1 MQGSKGGDF
10 LSKRTFEY
18 GGYNFFPVRKLEG
31 AESGFFAISKR
42 ISIDAELGLCEEG
55 YAYPSKFPYSY
66 EDFYK
71 AAGGHEYDLFRCV
84 ENGKIYIPCH
94 HDLQIYREEKNKT
107 FEVTIT
113 ETLSRTVR
121 VEAEDAYEA
130 QTIVND
136 GYYRGHYI
144 LTAEDYQGVEYE
156 IKEPVR
162 SRDDKER

>member
-31 AESGFFAISKR
+31 AESGFYAISKR
-42 ISIDAELGLCEEG
+42 IAIDAELGLCEEG

-66 EDFYK
+66 DDFHK

-107 FEVTIT
+107 FEVEIT
-113 ETLSRTVR
+113 ETLVKTVT
-121 VEAEDAYEA
+121 VEAADAHEA
-130 QTIVND
+130 QQIVAD
-136 GYYRGHYI
+136 GYHRGHYI
-144 LTAEDYQGVEYE
+144 LLADDFRGVDFET
-156 IKEPVR
+156 KEPVK
-162 SRDDKER
+162 SRNDKER

>member
-66 EDFYK
+66 DDFYK

-156 IKEPVR
+156 IKEPVK

>member
-1 MQGSKGGDF
+1 M
-10 LSKRTFEY
+10 SKRTFEY

-31 AESGFFAISKR
+31 AESGFYAISKR

-71 AAGGHEYDLFRCV
+71 AAGGQEYDLFRCV

-156 IKEPVR
+156 IKEPVK

>member
-1 MQGSKGGDF
+1 M
-10 LSKRTFEY
+10 SKRTFEY

-31 AESGFFAISKR
+31 AESGFYAISKR

-55 YAYPSKFPYSY
+55 YAYPSKFPYFY
-66 EDFYK
+66 DDFYK

-136 GYYRGHYI
+136 GY
-144 LTAEDYQGVEYE
+144 
-156 IKEPVR
+156 
-162 SRDDKER
+162 

>member
-31 AESGFFAISKR
+31 AESGFYAISKR
-42 ISIDAELGLCEEG
+42 ISIDTELGFCEEG

-66 EDFYK
+66 DDFYK

-107 FEVTIT
+107 FEVRIT
-113 ETLSRTVR
+113 ETLSRTVT

-156 IKEPVR
+156 IKEPVK

>member
-66 EDFYK
+66 DDFYK

-113 ETLSRTVR
+113 ETLSRTVK

-136 GYYRGHYI
+136 GYHRGHYI
-144 LTAEDYQGVEYE
+144 LTAKDYQGVEYE
-156 IKEPVR
+156 IKEPVK

>member
-31 AESGFFAISKR
+31 AESGFFAILKR

-107 FEVTIT
+107 FEVEIT
-113 ETLSRTVR
+113 ETLVKTVT
-121 VEAEDAYEA
+121 VEAADAHEA
-130 QTIVND
+130 QQIVAD
-136 GYYRGHYI
+136 GYHRGHYI
-144 LTAEDYQGVEYE
+144 LLADDFRGVDFET
-156 IKEPVR
+156 KEPVK
-162 SRDDKER
+162 SRNDKER

>member
-1 MQGSKGGDF
+1 MQGSEDGDF

-31 AESGFFAISKR
+31 SESGFFAISKR
-42 ISIDAELGLCEEG
+42 IAIDTELGLCEEG

-66 EDFYK
+66 DDFYK

-94 HDLQIYREEKNKT
+94 HDLQIYHEEKNKT
-107 FEVTIT
+107 FEVEIK
-113 ETLSRTVR
+113 ETLIKTVT
-121 VEAEDAYEA
+121 VEAADVHEA
-130 QTIVND
+130 EQIVAD
-136 GYYRGHYI
+136 GYHRGHYI
-144 LTAEDYQGVEYE
+144 LLSDDFRGVDFEA
-156 IKEPVR
+156 KETVK

>member
-31 AESGFFAISKR
+31 SESGFFAISKR

-66 EDFYK
+66 DDFYK

-107 FEVTIT
+107 FEVEIT
-113 ETLSRTVR
+113 ETLVKTVT
-121 VEAEDAYEA
+121 VEAADAHEA
-130 QTIVND
+130 QQIVAD
-136 GYYRGHYI
+136 GYHRGHYI
-144 LTAEDYQGVEYE
+144 LLADDFRGVDFEA
-156 IKEPVR
+156 KEPVR
-162 SRDDKER
+162 SRNDKER

>member
-1 MQGSKGGDF
+1 M
-10 LSKRTFEY
+10 SKRTFEY

-31 AESGFFAISKR
+31 AESGFYAISKR
-42 ISIDAELGLCEEG
+42 IAIDTELGLCEEG

-71 AAGGHEYDLFRCV
+71 AAGGQEYDLFRCV

-156 IKEPVR
+156 IKEPVK

>member
-42 ISIDAELGLCEEG
+42 ISIDTELGFCEEG

-66 EDFYK
+66 DDFYK
-71 AAGGHEYDLFRCV
+71 AAGGQEYDLFRCV

-107 FEVTIT
+107 FEVEIT
-113 ETLSRTVR
+113 ETLVKTVT
-121 VEAEDAYEA
+121 VEAEDAHEA
-130 QTIVND
+130 QQIVAD
-136 GYYRGHYI
+136 GYHRGHYI
-144 LTAEDYQGVEYE
+144 LLADDFRAVDFEA
-156 IKEPVR
+156 KEPVK
-162 SRDDKER
+162 SRNDKER

>member
-66 EDFYK
+66 DDFYK

-136 GYYRGHYI
+136 GYHRGH
-144 LTAEDYQGVEYE
+144 
-156 IKEPVR
+156 
-162 SRDDKER
+162 

>member
-136 GYYRGHYI
+136 GYHRGHYI
-144 LTAEDYQGVEYE
+144 LTA
-156 IKEPVR
+156 
-162 SRDDKER
+162 

>member
-1 MQGSKGGDF
+1 MRGRLC
-10 LSKRTFEY
+10 LSEQ
-18 GGYNFFPVRKLEG
+18 
-31 AESGFFAISKR
+31 
-42 ISIDAELGLCEEG
+42 ISILLRGFLQG
-55 YAYPSKFPYSY
+55 GGRSRIRPFP
-66 EDFYK
+66 
-71 AAGGHEYDLFRCV
+71 LRCV

-107 FEVTIT
+107 FEVRIT

-136 GYYRGHYI
+136 GYHRGHYI

>member
-66 EDFYK
+66 DDFYK

-136 GYYRGHYI
+136 GYHRGHYI
-144 LTAEDYQGVEYE
+144 LNSEDYQGVEYD
-156 IKEPVR
+156 IKEKVK

>member
-1 MQGSKGGDF
+1 M
-10 LSKRTFEY
+10 SKRTFEY

-107 FEVTIT
+107 FEVEIT
-113 ETLSRTVR
+113 ETLVKTVT
-121 VEAEDAYEA
+121 VEAADAHEA
-130 QTIVND
+130 QQIVAD
-136 GYYRGHYI
+136 GYHRGHYI
-144 LTAEDYQGVEYE
+144 LLADDFRGVDFET
-156 IKEPVR
+156 KEPVK
-162 SRDDKER
+162 SRNDKER

>member
-1 MQGSKGGDF
+1 M
-10 LSKRTFEY
+10 SKRTFEY

-31 AESGFFAISKR
+31 AESGFYAISKR

-71 AAGGHEYDLFRCV
+71 AAGGKEYDLFRCV

-136 GYYRGHYI
+136 G
-144 LTAEDYQGVEYE
+144 
-156 IKEPVR
+156 
-162 SRDDKER
+162 

>member
-66 EDFYK
+66 DDFYK

-107 FEVTIT
+107 FEVEIT
-113 ETLSRTVR
+113 ETLVKTVT
-121 VEAEDAYEA
+121 VEAADAHEA
-130 QTIVND
+130 QQIVAD
-136 GYYRGHYI
+136 GYHRGHYI
-144 LTAEDYQGVEYE
+144 LLADDFRGVDFET
-156 IKEPVR
+156 KEPVK
-162 SRDDKER
+162 SRNDKER

>member
-107 FEVTIT
+107 FEVEIT
-113 ETLSRTVR
+113 ETVVKTVT
-121 VEAEDAYEA
+121 VEAADAHEA
-130 QTIVND
+130 QQIVAD
-136 GYYRGHYI
+136 GYHRGHYI
-144 LTAEDYQGVEYE
+144 LLADDFRGVDFET
-156 IKEPVR
+156 KEPVK
-162 SRDDKER
+162 SRNDKER

>member
-1 MQGSKGGDF
+1 M
-10 LSKRTFEY
+10 
-18 GGYNFFPVRKLEG
+18 EG

-107 FEVTIT
+107 FEVEIT
-113 ETLSRTVR
+113 ETLVKTVT
-121 VEAEDAYEA
+121 VEAADAHEA
-130 QTIVND
+130 QQIVAD
-136 GYYRGHYI
+136 GYHRGHYI
-144 LTAEDYQGVEYE
+144 LLADDFRGVDFET
-156 IKEPVR
+156 KEPVK
-162 SRDDKER
+162 SRNDKER

>member
-1 MQGSKGGDF
+1 M
-10 LSKRTFEY
+10 SKRTFEY

-31 AESGFFAISKR
+31 AESGFYAISKR

-71 AAGGHEYDLFRCV
+71 AAGGQEYDLFRCV

-107 FEVTIT
+107 FEVRIT
-113 ETLSRTVR
+113 ETLSRTVT

-144 LTAEDYQGVEYE
+144 LTAEDYQGVEYD
-156 IKEPVR
+156 IKERVK

>member
-31 AESGFFAISKR
+31 AESGFYAISKR

-71 AAGGHEYDLFRCV
+71 AAGGQEYDLFRCV

-107 FEVTIT
+107 FEVEIT
-113 ETLSRTVR
+113 ETLVKTVT
-121 VEAEDAYEA
+121 VEAADAHEA
-130 QTIVND
+130 QQIVAD
-136 GYYRGHYI
+136 GYHRGHYI
-144 LTAEDYQGVEYE
+144 LLADDFRGVDFET
-156 IKEPVR
+156 KEPVK
-162 SRDDKER
+162 SRNDKER

>member
-130 QTIVND
+130 QTIVNE

-156 IKEPVR
+156 IKEPVK

>member
-31 AESGFFAISKR
+31 SESGFFAISKR

-84 ENGKIYIPCH
+84 ENGKIYIPSH
-94 HDLQIYREEKNKT
+94 HYLQIYREEKNKT
-107 FEVTIT
+107 FEVEIT
-113 ETLSRTVR
+113 ETLVKTVT
-121 VEAEDAYEA
+121 VEAADAHEA
-130 QTIVND
+130 QQIVAD
-136 GYYRGHYI
+136 GYHRGHYI
-144 LTAEDYQGVEYE
+144 LLADDFRGVDFET
-156 IKEPVR
+156 KEPVK
-162 SRDDKER
+162 SRNDKER

>member
-107 FEVTIT
+107 FEVEIT
-113 ETLSRTVR
+113 ETLVKTVT
-121 VEAEDAYEA
+121 VEAADAHEA
-130 QTIVND
+130 QQIVAD
-136 GYYRGHYI
+136 GYHRGHYI
-144 LTAEDYQGVEYE
+144 LLADDFRGVDFET
-156 IKEPVR
+156 KEPVK
-162 SRDDKER
+162 SRNDKER

>member
-66 EDFYK
+66 DDFHK

-107 FEVTIT
+107 FEVEIT
-113 ETLSRTVR
+113 ETLVKTVT
-121 VEAEDAYEA
+121 VEAADAHEA
-130 QTIVND
+130 QQIVAD
-136 GYYRGHYI
+136 GYHRGHYI
-144 LTAEDYQGVEYE
+144 LLADDFRGVDFET
-156 IKEPVR
+156 KEPVK
-162 SRDDKER
+162 SRNDKER

>member
-136 GYYRGHYI
+136 GYHRGH
-144 LTAEDYQGVEYE
+144 
-156 IKEPVR
+156 
-162 SRDDKER
+162 

>member
-10 LSKRTFEY
+10 LSKRTFDY
-18 GGYNFFPVRKLEG
+18 GGYNFFTVRKLEG

-66 EDFYK
+66 DDFYK

-107 FEVTIT
+107 FEVEIT
-113 ETLSRTVR
+113 ETLVKTVT
-121 VEAEDAYEA
+121 VEAADAHEA
-130 QTIVND
+130 QQIVAD
-136 GYYRGHYI
+136 GYHRGHYI
-144 LTAEDYQGVEYE
+144 LLADDFRGVDFET
-156 IKEPVR
+156 KEPVK
-162 SRDDKER
+162 SRNDKER

>member
-71 AAGGHEYDLFRCV
+71 AAGGQEYDLFRCV

-107 FEVTIT
+107 FEVEIT
-113 ETLSRTVR
+113 ETLVKTVT
-121 VEAEDAYEA
+121 VEAADAHEA
-130 QTIVND
+130 QQIVAD
-136 GYYRGHYI
+136 GYHRGHYI
-144 LTAEDYQGVEYE
+144 LLADDFRGVDFET
-156 IKEPVR
+156 KEPVK
-162 SRDDKER
+162 SRNDKER

>member
-42 ISIDAELGLCEEG
+42 IAIDAELGLCEEG

-66 EDFYK
+66 DDFYK

-156 IKEPVR
+156 IKEPVK

>member
-1 MQGSKGGDF
+1 MQDSKGGDF

-31 AESGFFAISKR
+31 SESGFFAISKR

-66 EDFYK
+66 DDFYK

-113 ETLSRTVR
+113 ETLSRTVK

-136 GYYRGHYI
+136 GYHRGHYI

-156 IKEPVR
+156 IKEPVK

>member
-42 ISIDAELGLCEEG
+42 IAIDAELGLCEEG

-66 EDFYK
+66 DDFYK

-107 FEVTIT
+107 FEVEIT
-113 ETLSRTVR
+113 ETLVKTVT
-121 VEAEDAYEA
+121 VEAADAHEA
-130 QTIVND
+130 QQIVAD
-136 GYYRGHYI
+136 GYHRGHYI
-144 LTAEDYQGVEYE
+144 LLADDFRGVDFET
-156 IKEPVR
+156 KEPVK
-162 SRDDKER
+162 SRNDKER

>member
-1 MQGSKGGDF
+1 M
-10 LSKRTFEY
+10 SKRTFEY

-42 ISIDAELGLCEEG
+42 ISIDTELGFCEEG
-55 YAYPSKFPYSY
+55 YAYTSKFPYSY
-66 EDFYK
+66 DDFYK
-71 AAGGHEYDLFRCV
+71 AAGGQEYDLFRCV

-107 FEVTIT
+107 FEVRIT
-113 ETLSRTVR
+113 ETLSRTVT

-136 GYYRGHYI
+136 GYHRGHYI
-144 LTAEDYQGVEYE
+144 LTADDDQGVDYD
-156 IKEPVR
+156 IKEQVK
-162 SRDDKER
+162 SRYDKER

>member
-1 MQGSKGGDF
+1 MQDSKGGDF

-18 GGYNFFPVRKLEG
+18 GNYNFFPVRKLEG
-31 AESGFFAISKR
+31 SESGFFAISKR
-42 ISIDAELGLCEEG
+42 IAIDAELGLCEEG

-71 AAGGHEYDLFRCV
+71 AVGGHEYDLFRCV

-130 QTIVND
+130 QTI
-136 GYYRGHYI
+136 RC
-144 LTAEDYQGVEYE
+144 
-156 IKEPVR
+156 
-162 SRDDKER
+162 